1 MERRKNPHQSQVDKL
16 FPLFPWLKQADTKL
30 YCGPC
35 RTKFGV
41 KNAHHKWAQGKEIST
56 RTTLDREKIR
66 KHVKSDGHKEALKKE
81 AKASQKTFL
90 SVLPNLE
97 MQAQKNREKDSL
109 SYKLCAMLMRFVGIN
124 NDALKRFTALIAL
137 QQDIF
142 KVVLHY
148 FTNVLCVAATSR
160 EHYRFLRETEP

>member
-81 AKASQKTFL
+81 AKASQKRFCQFFQTWRCKL
-90 SVLPNLE
+90 
-97 MQAQKNREKDSL
+97 KKRRERFSL
-109 SYKLCAMLMRFVGIN
+109 IQIMRYVNALCWN
-124 NDALKRFTALIAL
+124 
-137 QQDIF
+137 
-142 KVVLHY
+142 
-148 FTNVLCVAATSR
+148 
-160 EHYRFLRETEP
+160 